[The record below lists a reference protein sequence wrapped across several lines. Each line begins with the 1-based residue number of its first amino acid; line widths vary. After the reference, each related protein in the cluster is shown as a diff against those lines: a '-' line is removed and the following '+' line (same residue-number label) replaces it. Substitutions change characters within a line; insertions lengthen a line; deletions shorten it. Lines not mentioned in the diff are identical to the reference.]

1 MNASI
6 KFPAKNIPAEV
17 PMNKARGF
25 TLVEVLVVVAIIGII
40 AAIAVPQYTDY
51 VTRGKVSEATGALS
65 DLRLRAEKW
74 FSDNRTY
81 VGFNATISNAR
92 YFTYA
97 CDTSVAN
104 QFTCTATGAAGAGMG
119 GFAYTINHANVRTST
134 FTSVAGWNNSTT
146 CWVSKKG
153 ETC

>member
-1 MNASI
+1 MKAPL
-6 KFPAKNIPAEV
+6 KVPAKVLMP
-17 PMNKARGF
+17 KARGF

-40 AAIAVPQYTDY
+40 ASIAVPQYADY
-51 VTRGKVSEATGALS
+51 VTRGKVSEATSALGE
-65 DLRLRAEKW
+65 LRLRAEKW
-74 FSDNRTY
+74 YSDNRTY
-81 VGFNATISNAR
+81 VGFSAAIGNAR
-92 YFTYA
+92 YFSYA

-134 FTSVAGWNNSTT
+134 FTGVSGWNNSTT